1 MRWWITSY
9 YKGSEVTR
17 VDYKLHLHNIFVLED
32 DIEVEEYTIVVYSSI
47 SVEIYSGE
55 DDVVIILSEM

>member
-1 MRWWITSY
+1 M
-9 YKGSEVTR
+9 
-17 VDYKLHLHNIFVLED
+17 LHLHNIFVLED